1 MKAQGRP
8 LIPPILKRMLVPLW
22 NAAHHAGW
30 AVRDHVGAI
39 AAGRIERCSVCG
51 RARPMIYRRRVI
63 PKRLAELWGLSPEL
77 ARALA
82 RKETLECTG
91 CCAKLRC
98 RRIARTILDLYSKH
112 QANSLAEWVQA
123 PETSRLRI
131 AEINR
136 IDGVHDVLK
145 RLPNFSP
152 SDFIPGAKPGA
163 VVEGSRSEDVTRLTY
178 PDHAFDLI
186 LTSETLEHAPDL
198 EAALREI
205 RRVLMPG
212 GRHIFTIP
220 RLPHVATTHPRARL
234 MPDGQSIDL
243 EPRIHH
249 PGGDWGYLVYTEFGR
264 DFFEI
269 LDREGFDAQERFGAP
284 TTHDLAQVIVA
295 TRRP

>member
-1 MKAQGRP
+1 MSR
-8 LIPPILKRMLVPLW
+8 PPIPLVLKSLLVSLW

-30 AVRDHVGAI
+30 AVRDHAGAI

-51 RARPMIYRRRVI
+51 RTRPMVYRRRVI
-63 PKRLAELWGLSPEL
+63 PPKLAQLWGLSPEL

-82 RKETLECTG
+82 RKETLDCSG
-91 CCAKLRC
+91 CGAKLRC
-98 RRIARTILDLYSKH
+98 RRIARTILNVYSTKP
-112 QANSLAEWVQA
+112 AVRSLAEWVQA
-123 PETSRLRI
+123 PEAARLCI

-136 IDGVHDVLK
+136 IDGVHDVLG

-152 SDFIPGAKPGA
+152 SDYIPGAQPGA
-163 VVEGSRSEDVTRLTY
+163 IVAGTRSEDVTRLTY
-178 PDHAFDLI
+178 SDGCFDLV

-198 EAALREI
+198 EAALAEI
-205 RRVLMPG
+205 RRVLIPG

-220 RLPHVATTHPRARL
+220 MLPNVRSTHPRIRRS
-234 MPDGQSIDL
+234 PDGRWIDV

-264 DFFEI
+264 DFLEI
-269 LDREGFDAQERFGAP
+269 LDRAGFDAQERFGPPSA
-284 TTHDLAQVIVA
+284 HDLAQVIVA